1 VPRLPSLENNFGNLH
16 LDLRLSMSPVSS
28 PSTGCASSSRSTPFR
43 SPSPATR
50 PVKLE
55 SRASRSPSSGPSK
68 EPSRV
73 QKGRKLSQSAVAR
86 KSRNETR
93 KERTA
98 RIKAERARTG
108 DVAKADREFEARE
121 KLTRNIGS
129 QSAALRRYNSE
140 VVRAWKSLKANNI
153 IEDKDLPADDVLRH
167 NKEHVIDTGTLFIGN
182 TPHLDKIT
190 LDLLLYSL
198 SGQDHIIECLEQ
210 CMLKRATPE
219 FDDLFRTLMGMLSQ
233 LPNPAWL
240 RGRL

>member
-1 VPRLPSLENNFGNLH
+1 
-16 LDLRLSMSPVSS
+16 MSPVSS
-28 PSTGCASSSRSTPFR
+28 PSTGYAFSSRSTPFR

-55 SRASRSPSSGPSK
+55 SRASRSPSSGPS
-68 EPSRV
+68 RV

-98 RIKAERARTG
+98 RINAERARTG

-140 VVRAWKSLKANNI
+140 VVRAWKSLKPNNI
-153 IEDKDLPADDVLRH
+153 IEDEDLPADDVLRH

-182 TPHLDKIT
+182 TPQLDKIT

-198 SGQDHIIECLEQ
+198 SGQDYIIECLEQ

-219 FDDLFRTLMGMLSQ
+219 FDDLFRTLKGMLSQ